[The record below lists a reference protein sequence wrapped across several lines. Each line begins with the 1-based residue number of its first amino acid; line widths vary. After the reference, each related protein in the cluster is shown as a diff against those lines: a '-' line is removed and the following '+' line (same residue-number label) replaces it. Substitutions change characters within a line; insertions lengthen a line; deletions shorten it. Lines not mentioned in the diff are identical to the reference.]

1 VTEITSPPV
10 HAQIHRL
17 LILGFVP
24 LVFCV
29 LGADSQ
35 LLAGQP
41 FTGQAIANLLAIA
54 YFALM
59 VINLRREEQMM
70 ALIFVPFS
78 FLFECLFSLGFEL
91 YTYRLEAVPLYV
103 PFGHGILFTTGLLI
117 ANSPIFAKKEQWK
130 LTALT
135 LYSANSS
142 MKCNS

>member
-1 VTEITSPPV
+1 MTEINSPPV

-41 FTGQAIANLLAIA
+41 FTGQAIANLLAIG

-70 ALIFVPFS
+70 ALI
-78 FLFECLFSLGFEL
+78 L
-91 YTYRLEAVPLYV
+91 
-103 PFGHGILFTTGLLI
+103 
-117 ANSPIFAKKEQWK
+117 
-130 LTALT
+130 ALV
-135 LYSANSS
+135 
-142 MKCNS
+142 K